1 LPLLLARRR
10 KRKASPDA
18 EQLAK
23 NAGKSG
29 GIFSMAET
37 ETRLTAQSK
46 LENARGEPVDGS
58 VLAGKVVALYFRST
72 VRRTSRA
79 ERN

>member
-18 EQLAK
+18 EQLQK
-23 NAGKSG
+23 TRTKSG
-29 GIFSMAET
+29 GICMAET

-46 LENARGEPVDGS
+46 LENARGEPVDGA